1 MNMQA
6 ESTKAERD
14 AHHRSTSLNPLL
26 VFILLFFA
34 VWTVRA
40 TVLFFVDERIH
51 SEVFSSVYSNAVKF
65 LVWVVPAFVYLRR
78 VERRPALVSLKL
90 TTPINKRGLVYA
102 VVISALYFAATVV
115 FETRVGGKN
124 LDALVAASPAAWLR
138 ALAFIFFS
146 PISEEILFRGF
157 VLGEFS
163 ERLKFWAANLITAV
177 LFTLIHWPF
186 WIWRYGFQGP
196 VLHTSAGIFLLALLL
211 GYVVRLTNSLW
222 PAVAL
227 HIANN
232 LLSHFLGT

>member
-1 MNMQA
+1 M
-6 ESTKAERD
+6 
-14 AHHRSTSLNPLL
+14 
-26 VFILLFFA
+26 LLFFA
-34 VWTVRA
+34 VWTARA
-40 TVLFFVDERIH
+40 TVLFFIDERIH

-65 LVWVVPAFVYLRR
+65 LVWVVPAVVYLRR
-78 VERRPALVSLKL
+78 VDRRPALVALKL
-90 TTPINKRGLVYA
+90 TTPINKRGLICTIILSV
-102 VVISALYFAATVV
+102 LYFAATIV

-124 LDALVAASPAAWLR
+124 LGALVAASPAEWLR

-157 VLGEFS
+157 VLNKLS

-186 WIWRYGFQGP
+186 WIWRNGFHGSLLQ
-196 VLHTSAGIFLLALLL
+196 TSAGILLLALLL

-222 PAVAL
+222 PAVAV

-232 LLSHFLGT
+232 LLAHFLGT